1 MSEYK
6 NDGWSASMAAQE
18 QDKLTRGIYL
28 YRSTIAFPKKHP
40 TNNPSPNPKQRKQ
53 TASHSKQR
61 VEMDGKRVWL
71 AFQGAVRV

>member
-6 NDGWSASMAAQE
+6 NDGCLMAAQE
-18 QDKLTRGIYL
+18 EDRTCDTWNI